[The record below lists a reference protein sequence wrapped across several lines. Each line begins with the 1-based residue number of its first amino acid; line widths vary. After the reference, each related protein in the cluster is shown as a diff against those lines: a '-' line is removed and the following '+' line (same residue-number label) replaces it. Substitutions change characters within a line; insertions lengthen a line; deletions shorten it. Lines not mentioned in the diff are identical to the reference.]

1 MIFKNGKEVSAVYI
15 GQRAIQA
22 VYHGAVLVW
31 QAVRSCFG
39 SGVWMEDKPWL
50 DDEAWKEE

>member
-1 MIFKNGKEVSAVYI
+1 MIFKEGKEISAVYI
-15 GQRAIQA
+15 GQKTIQA
-22 VYHGAVLVW
+22 VYHGAMLVW

-39 SGVWMEDKPWL
+39 SGVWIEDKPWL